1 MTTDIEKLSIMIDKI
16 YNEEYIIYTE
26 LIKNIEY
33 IKTLKEKH
41 TELISI
47 FTKIITNLYEKPIV
61 Y

>member
-33 IKTLKEKH
+33 IKTLK
-41 TELISI
+41 
-47 FTKIITNLYEKPIV
+47 
-61 Y
+61 